1 MLEACPERGAGQS
14 MHLRRRACGLW
25 RSGSAAAGSGAPVAA
40 PRAPGQSK
48 MLLILLIDLYSLVL
62 FAAVVLSWVR
72 VSDENPIARVVHQ
85 LTEPVLSR
93 VRKILPSAGGFDF
106 SPLVV
111 LIALRLLKALIFR
124 L

>member
-1 MLEACPERGAGQS
+1 MLEACPERGAG
-14 MHLRRRACGLW
+14 RVCIYDG
-25 RSGSAAAGSGAPVAA
+25 GSAGYGNQGLVPAGSGAPVAG
-40 PRAPGQSK
+40 PRAPGQSM